1 MKFLTTLL
9 LLLLLLLT
17 FSQPAQASLCR
28 TVNENIICILSI
40 KRSAKY
46 HWEYRA
52 SVSINGKKTPVE
64 LYNCRRRTKIESSG
78 KTKRFDKNG
87 AGELI
92 CSLLEQS

>member
-9 LLLLLLLT
+9 LLLLLSLT
-17 FSQPAQASLCR
+17 FPQPAQAARCHR
-28 TVNENIICILSI
+28 VNENKICILSI

-52 SVSINGKKTPVE
+52 SVSINGQKTPIE
-64 LYNCRRRTKIESSG
+64 IYNCRRKTKIDRSG
-78 KTKRFDKNG
+78 NTKRFEKNG

-92 CSLLEQS
+92 CRLLEKS

>member
-9 LLLLLLLT
+9 LLLLFLLT
-17 FSQPAQASLCR
+17 FSQPAQASRCR
-28 TVNENIICILSI
+28 TVNENRICILSI

-52 SVSINGKKTPVE
+52 SVSINDNKKPIE
-64 LYNCRRRTKIESSG
+64 IYNCRRKTKNDRSG
-78 KTKRFDKNG
+78 KTKQFEKNG

-92 CSLLEQS
+92 CRLLEQS

>member
-1 MKFLTTLL
+1 MVKFLITVLL
-9 LLLLLLLT
+9 SIYFSLT
-17 FSQPAQASLCR
+17 FTQPVQASMCR
-28 TVNENIICILSI
+28 TVNDNKICILSI

-64 LYNCRRRTKIESSG
+64 IYNCRRRTKIDSSG
-78 KTKRFDKNG
+78 KIKRFEKNG

-92 CSLLEQS
+92 CRLLDK